1 MDASADD
8 LSVIRQVC
16 KANVAQR
23 LRKVA
28 RAAQAAR
35 AAARSHANRTTA
47 NVAESVAARAPKR
60 DWDAPSLP
68 LFPINTPSSPPAQP
82 RLFTK
87 TIASP
92 GRLPSEC
99 SEVVFQGVRS
109 PHIFVVQSD
118 DSDDEDLLRGNDS
131 LPIPVSR
138 RVELQIRGSPHVHN
152 IL

>member
-1 MDASADD
+1 MVDASADD
-8 LSVIRQVC
+8 LSTIRRVC
-16 KANVAQR
+16 KVNVAQH

-35 AAARSHANRTTA
+35 SHANRTTA
-47 NVAESVAARAPKR
+47 SIAESVAARAPKR

-68 LFPINTPSSPPAQP
+68 LFPNNMPSSPPAQP

-92 GRLPSEC
+92 GRLPSE
-99 SEVVFQGVRS
+99 SSDVVFQGVRS

-118 DSDDEDLLRGNDS
+118 DDSDDEDLLRGND
-131 LPIPVSR
+131 PVPVPTR
-138 RVELQIRGSPHVHN
+138 RVEFQIRGSPHIHN